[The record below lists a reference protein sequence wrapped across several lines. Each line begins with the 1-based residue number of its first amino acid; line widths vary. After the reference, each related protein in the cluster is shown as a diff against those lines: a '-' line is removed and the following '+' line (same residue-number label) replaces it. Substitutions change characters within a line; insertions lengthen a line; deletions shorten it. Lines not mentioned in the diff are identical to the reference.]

1 MTSSESDE
9 LSMITYL
16 SQFPHA
22 KLKPGA
28 PLRARV
34 KVYGSGL
41 DSKGNIVDQS
51 TSFTVETFSSG
62 TLEISVTDPD
72 GHVVEVSAYVQF
84 IIRALYIT
92 HM

>member
-1 MTSSESDE
+1 MRPEDMTSSEVDE

-34 KVYGSGL
+34 KAYGSGL
-41 DSKGNIVDQS
+41 DTKGNIVDQS
-51 TSFTVETFSSG
+51 TSFNVETFSAG
-62 TLEISVTDPD
+62 TLEISVSDPD
-72 GHVVEVSAYVQF
+72 EKVIEVSNTSV
-84 IIRALYIT
+84 T
-92 HM
+92 